1 MIPATLQE
9 QKKEAFRLFENGRY
23 QESLNLCMLVLAAE
37 KDQPLEVLAATNLFY
52 TGRLEDAQV
61 HFRDLAQKMPDS
73 SYVHSYLGK
82 VLEAGGDEGAIAE
95 YATAVHLDPTNQDA
109 LRSYAEYL
117 TSRKDYRGA
126 VPVLERLLTLG
137 RNERDITNLVRAL
150 IETGEPKKA
159 LDTHRELLGDRT
171 LNQEYIDAL
180 FCSRQFQNAAQ
191 AALDAFRTSNDPA
204 MLRKYLAALA
214 QYDLP
219 SSLDAYALHAH
230 DTDDG
235 DILVDY
241 ILLLKASGNHQ
252 KALEMGRTLLATTK
266 DTSHRLVA
274 CDICAALGDT
284 KNALAE
290 YERLISEEIGTK
302 NNLDTLIQMISRYRK
317 FLKKQVPEPGALSRF
332 LSVVSKDVNIAS
344 LLETAR
350 YYEELGNKGEAR
362 SWFYRA
368 YRADFLSG
376 GLEYARFLAGNNEER
391 ECEKVMLYILNNVK
405 RSTDLH
411 RVAAVVVDEHRPMHR
426 MRRLMDHVIR
436 RLEERRSTLNSE
448 ELELLAVTLFVAARH
463 ALEDTDYADCKR
475 LCLRGIDVLPVHTK
489 AIQLEDY
496 LNLIRSCKERSIA
509 DRPIMDMP
517 LLKRRAVQVPAARQI
532 QQDLDLDEQEQK
544 IVEFLISHKKATET
558 ELRKALNTR
567 RVVGIINRLI
577 QKAAARNVTIIDKK
591 GVGDDGEVYEYA
603 GT

>member
-1 MIPATLQE
+1 MIPATIKD
-9 QKKEAFRLFENGRY
+9 QKKEAFRLFEDGRY
-23 QESLNLCMLVLAAE
+23 QESLNLCMLVLESE
-37 KDQPLEVLAATNLFY
+37 KDQPVEVLAATNLFY
-52 TGRLEDAQV
+52 TGKLEDAQV

-126 VPVLERLLTLG
+126 VPVLERLLTLS
-137 RNERDITNLVRAL
+137 RNERDIKNLIRAL

-171 LNQEYIDAL
+171 LSQEYLDAL
-180 FCSRQFQNAAQ
+180 ICSRQFREAAQ
-191 AALDAFRTSNDPA
+191 AALDAYRNSRDPA
-204 MLRKYLAALA
+204 ILRKYLASLA

-219 SSLDAYALHAH
+219 SSLDAYALHAR
-230 DTDDG
+230 DADNG

-252 KALEMGRTLLATTK
+252 KALEMSRNLLAKTK
-266 DTSHRLVA
+266 QPVHRLVA
-274 CDICAALGDT
+274 CDICADLGSSE
-284 KNALAE
+284 NALAE
-290 YERLISEEIGTK
+290 YERLIANEIRTK
-302 NNLDTLIQMISRYRK
+302 NNPDALIRIISRYRK
-317 FLKKQVPEPGALSRF
+317 FIQEKVPEPDALSRF
-332 LSVVSKDVNIAS
+332 LSVVSKDMNIAS

-350 YYEELGNKGEAR
+350 YYEDLGNKNEAQ

-376 GLEYARFLAGNNEER
+376 GLEYAKFLAGNREER
-391 ECEKVMLYILNNVK
+391 ECEKVMIYILNNVK
-405 RSTDLH
+405 RSADLH
-411 RVAAVVVDEHRPMHR
+411 RVAAVIVDEHRPMHT
-426 MRRLMDHVIR
+426 MRRLMDHVVR
-436 RLEERRSTLNSE
+436 RLEERRSNLNSE
-448 ELELLAVTLFVAARH
+448 GLELLAITLFVAARH
-463 ALEDTDYADCKR
+463 ALEDTDFADCKR
-475 LCLRGIDVLPVHTK
+475 LCLRGIDVLPAHTRV
-489 AIQLEDY
+489 IQLEDY
-496 LNLIRSCKERSIA
+496 LNLIKSCKDKAIA

-517 LLKRRAVQVPAARQI
+517 LLKHRAVQVSSARQI
-532 QQDLDLDEQEQK
+532 REELDLDEQEQK
-544 IVEFLISHKKATET
+544 IVEFLRSHKKATEV

-567 RVVGIINRLI
+567 RVVGIMNRLI
-577 QKAAARNVTIIDKK
+577 QKAAARDVEIIDKK
-591 GVGDDGEVYEYA
+591 GVGDDGEVYEYV

>member
-1 MIPATLQE
+1 M
-9 QKKEAFRLFENGRY
+9 
-23 QESLNLCMLVLAAE
+23 
-37 KDQPLEVLAATNLFY
+37 
-52 TGRLEDAQV
+52 
-61 HFRDLAQKMPDS
+61 
-73 SYVHSYLGK
+73 
-82 VLEAGGDEGAIAE
+82 
-95 YATAVHLDPTNQDA
+95 
-109 LRSYAEYL
+109 
-117 TSRKDYRGA
+117 
-126 VPVLERLLTLG
+126 
-137 RNERDITNLVRAL
+137 RAL
-150 IETGEPKKA
+150 IETGAPGKA
-159 LDTHRELLGDRT
+159 LDTHRDLLGDRT
-171 LNQEYIDAL
+171 LNREYIDAL
-180 FCSRQFQNAAQ
+180 FCSRQFQAAAQ

-204 MLRKYLAALA
+204 LLRKYLAALA

-219 SSLDAYALHAH
+219 SSLDAYAVHAH
-230 DTDDG
+230 GTDDG

-266 DTSHRLVA
+266 DPSHRLVA

-284 KNALAE
+284 ENALAE
-290 YERLISEEIGTK
+290 YERLISEEIRTK
-302 NNLDTLIQMISRYRK
+302 NNLDTLIQIISRYRK

-350 YYEELGNKGEAR
+350 YYEELGNNGEAR

-376 GLEYARFLAGNNEER
+376 GLEYARFLAGNNEDR

-405 RSTDLH
+405 RSPDLH

-436 RLEERRSTLNSE
+436 RLEERRSNLNSE
-448 ELELLAVTLFVAARH
+448 GLELLAVTLFVAARH

-517 LLKRRAVQVPAARQI
+517 LLKRRAVQVPAARQV

-544 IVEFLISHKKATET
+544 IVEFLRSHKKATET